1 MADSAGV
8 AVLAEVTD
16 GSISGMTTE
25 MLGKARELAD
35 ALGEE
40 VIGVVLAAQ
49 AGDAAQAMIAHGA
62 DKVYVGE
69 DPALEEFNADTYTA
83 AAANFCNEASP
94 NILLVGH
101 TAQGRELAPRVA
113 FRLDTGVGT
122 DCTDLSIDPDSKLMV
137 QTRPVYGGNAQAT
150 VVVESSRPQMA
161 TVRAKT
167 MTPLER
173 DDSRSGETVSWSPGV
188 DASTARAKV
197 VDRVEAQAEGM
208 RLEDAPVIIGGGR
221 GLGGADAFN
230 ELEDLA
236 KLFGGMVGATRAACD
251 SGYITPAV
259 QIGITGKVVSPDLY
273 VAVALSGA
281 SQHMSGVLGS
291 KVIVAINRD
300 ADANVFKDSQ
310 YGAVGDFKEVLPA
323 FAEKVKELLSS

>member
-1 MADSAGV
+1 MADSTGV
-8 AVLAEVTD
+8 AVLAEVAA
-16 GSISGMTTE
+16 GSLNSTTAE

-40 VIGVVLAAQ
+40 VVGLVLAGQ
-49 AGDAAQAMIAHGA
+49 AGNAAQEMIAHGA

-69 DPALEEFNADTYTA
+69 DAALAEFNSDIYTA
-83 AAANFCNEASP
+83 AVTNFCNEVSP

-101 TAQGRELAPRVA
+101 TAEGRELAPRVA
-113 FRLDTGVGT
+113 FRLDTGLGT
-122 DCTDLSIDPDSKLMV
+122 DCTDLSIDSDSKLMV

-150 VVVESSRPQMA
+150 VVVETSRPQMA

-167 MTPLER
+167 MTPLES
-173 DDSRSGETVSWSPGV
+173 DGSRSGETISWQPGV
-188 DASTARAKV
+188 DASVAKAKV

-221 GLGGADAFN
+221 GLGSAEAFN
-230 ELEDLA
+230 DLEELA

-259 QIGITGKVVSPDLY
+259 QIGITGKVVGPDLY
-273 VAVALSGA
+273 VAIALSGA

-291 KVIVAINRD
+291 KVIVSINRD

-310 YGAVGDFKEVLPA
+310 FGAVGDYKEVLPA
-323 FAEKVKELLSS
+323 FTEKVRELLSS